1 MPVIEEDIQLKQ
13 TLITKLTEQYSKQK
27 DGLFVTDFT
36 YCLRKAYWRRI
47 NPKPLTEKT
56 LGYFVDGNRRHETL
70 QCLDGFRSE
79 VSIQK
84 YGLRGRL
91 DMLGDYPIEMKS
103 TRSGSQYGVSPHYQK
118 QCVIY
123 ALMTGQSTVCL
134 LVQHINESVFK
145 FHKLTFTQEELRLA
159 EETLLKEIDA
169 LRNALALKD
178 PKDLPYPEPWEC
190 NFCDHKGDCYHP

>member
-1 MPVIEEDIQLKQ
+1 LDVIEDTQLKQ
-13 TLITKLTEQYSKQK
+13 QFLDKLTTQYSKQK

-36 YCLRKAYWRRI
+36 YCIRKAYWRRI

-56 LGYFVDGNRRHETL
+56 LNYFVDGNRRHETL
-70 QCLDGFRSE
+70 QNLIEYRAE

-91 DMLGDYPIEMKS
+91 DMIGNYPIEIKS
-103 TRSGSQYGVSPHYQK
+103 TRSDSKYGISPHYQK

-123 ALMTGQSTVCL
+123 ALMTEQPTVCL
-134 LVQHINESVFK
+134 MVQHINEGVFK
-145 FHKLTFTQEELRLA
+145 FHRITYTQAELQEA
-159 EETLLKEIDA
+159 EQQLLGQIHLLKTA
-169 LRNALALKD
+169 LESKD

-190 NFCDHKGDCYHP
+190 NFCDHKGDCFHA